1 MSPWPLVA
9 IPILMYHAVLPIEPN
24 ASVRGTVPLS
34 LFREQ
39 IAWLARRGYRSLT
52 LDEAADALRGDA
64 PASRARSVAITF
76 DDGYRC
82 VVEHAVPVLAEF
94 GMTATLFV
102 VTAAVDTTTDWYVQ
116 GGGRSFEHASWDELE
131 RAISR
136 GFAIGS
142 HTVNHRSLV
151 DASDA
156 VLADEL
162 GASKERLEKR
172 LGACRHFAYPFGA
185 HGAASVAAVQ
195 RAGYTTACSTEAGLN
210 RRGQPLL
217 RLRRQ
222 SVSRTS
228 TAGRFRRRLGA
239 WM

>member
-1 MSPWPLVA
+1 
-9 IPILMYHAVLPIEPN
+9 MYHAVLPLEP
-24 ASVRGTVPLS
+24 AESARGTVPLPI
-34 LFREQ
+34 FRDQ
-39 IAWLARRGYRSLT
+39 IAWLAKRGYRSLS
-52 LDEAADALRGDA
+52 LDDAAAALRGDDM
-64 PASRARSVAITF
+64 RGRFVVITF

-116 GGGRSFEHASWDELE
+116 GGGRSFEHASWAELE
-131 RAISR
+131 RAAAL
-136 GFAIGS
+136 GFTIGS

-151 DASDA
+151 DASEA
-156 VLADEL
+156 VVADEL
-162 GASKERLEKR
+162 GASRETLEKR
-172 LGACRHFAYPFGA
+172 FGACRHFAYPFGA
-185 HGAASVAAVQ
+185 HRDATVEAVR
-195 RAGYTTACSTEAGLN
+195 RAGYTTACSTESGLN
-210 RRGQPLL
+210 RRGQAPL

-239 WM
+239 WI

>member
-1 MSPWPLVA
+1 
-9 IPILMYHAVLPIEPN
+9 MYHAVLPIE
-24 ASVRGTVPLS
+24 ASESVRGTVPLS
-34 LFREQ
+34 IFRAQ
-39 IAWLARRGYRSLT
+39 VAWLARRGYRSLT
-52 LDEAADALRGDA
+52 LDEAAEGLRGNGA
-64 PASRARSVAITF
+64 ASRGRSVAITF

-94 GMTATLFV
+94 GLTATLFV
-102 VTAAVDTTTDWYVQ
+102 VTGAVDTTTDWYVQ
-116 GGGRSFEHASWDELE
+116 GGGRAFEHASWDELE
-131 RAISR
+131 RAASR
-136 GFAIGS
+136 GIAIGS

-162 GASKERLEKR
+162 GASKETIEKR
-172 LGACRHFAYPFGA
+172 LGPCRHFAYPFGA
-185 HGAASVAAVQ
+185 HGDAAVAAVQ
-195 RAGYTTACSTEAGLN
+195 CAGYTTACTTEAGLN
-210 RRGQPLL
+210 RPGQPLL

-239 WM
+239 WI